1 MENWEKLFCEG
12 RGWCCFLNK
21 EFHLEYVEFKITT
34 RPSGRGTY
42 HKNLETNIKIW
53 SLAKGSGTE
62 GNPEREMY
70 LRSRKKSPM
79 ESNKEVTRIELK
91 DFGHVVKIEDK

>member
-70 LRSRKKSPM
+70 LRRRKKKSHG
-79 ESNKEVTRIELK
+79 EQQRSNKNRVERFWTCGKNRR
-91 DFGHVVKIEDK
+91 